1 MLKSWV
7 STALEQLNSV
17 QQELE
22 ILQHMAKMKKTETQH
37 PGEEGASMRRNEPP
51 PQQQR
56 KVMYIS
62 LKKMLKSVINESCLY
77 NYTSFL

>member
-62 LKKMLKSVINESCLY
+62 LKKCIKSVNKKSCIYHSL
-77 NYTSFL
+77 